1 MNLIATCRLVWKLSN
16 CSNSDR
22 WFRLIDTVLLSV
34 IMRRSTPKWN
44 PVHLHTC
51 LSLELIMRPHRI
63 LSLRNNSSDTLLGLI
78 KFMLIFA
85 AAGKKYT
92 YPFSSFWLTL
102 STFFHCCS
110 TTGFIQDLGMIL
122 SLRISTMSSWWEIK
136 FCRRNSWKTG
146 INSRPSLVY
155 K

>member
-1 MNLIATCRLVWKLSN
+1 MSIGLETEQLFKLRSVISFNRHGVIVGDHEEVNPKMEPCPPPHVPVSWVDHAPTSDAFFEKQLVRYVAWPKSNLWPNANICFNWWTN
-16 CSNSDR
+16 
-22 WFRLIDTVLLSV
+22 RLI
-34 IMRRSTPKWN
+34 
-44 PVHLHTC
+44 
-51 LSLELIMRPHRI
+51 
-63 LSLRNNSSDTLLGLI
+63 
-78 KFMLIFA
+78 
-85 AAGKKYT
+85 T

-102 STFFHCCS
+102 STFFHCCN

-136 FCRRNSWKTG
+136 FCRRNSWKTD